1 MISYNK
7 EDILNELKNAL
18 SNGESLLYAQDLMN
32 KYGNI
37 KDANTPYTEVITE
50 YLINNSIISNEKIIN
65 IPQVTREKSYFT
77 QSHNKLFEN
86 ITEGSNRDEENHVKS
101 LFFYNP
107 LKSEIG
113 TAIDYQIPLK
123 SCQADKLGKV
133 DLLTYKE
140 DTNELFL
147 VEVKFKNSSETALR
161 CCLEIQTYYQTVDK
175 EKLVND
181 YFEAGRIKIQ
191 NPTLRKAIIVFKN
204 SNPACEFEDST
215 RSNLKKLV
223 EEFNIKVCFV

>member
-7 EDILNELKNAL
+7 EDILNELRNFL
-18 SNGESLLYAQDLMN
+18 NVGTNCLYAQDLVN
-32 KYGNI
+32 KYGNA
-37 KDANTPYTEVITE
+37 KDVNTPYTEVISE
-50 YLINNSIISNEKIIN
+50 YLINNSIISDDKIID

-77 QSHNKLFEN
+77 ESHNRLFEN
-86 ITEGSNRDEENHVKS
+86 ITDGSNREEENYVKS

-107 LKSEIG
+107 LKTEIG

-123 SCQADKLGKV
+123 SCQADKLGKI

-140 DTNELFL
+140 DANELFL

-161 CCLEIQTYYQTVDK
+161 CCLEIQTYYQTVDR
-175 EKLVND
+175 EKLIND
-181 YFEAGRIKIQ
+181 YFEAGKIKTQ
-191 NPTLRKAIIVFKN
+191 NLTLRKAIIVFKN
-204 SNPACEFEDST
+204 SNPACEFEDVT
-215 RSNLKKLV
+215 RVNLKKLV

>member
-1 MISYNK
+1 MISYSK
-7 EDILNELKNAL
+7 EEILTELKGL
-18 SNGESLLYAQDLMN
+18 LESDIKCLYSNS
-32 KYGNI
+32 
-37 KDANTPYTEVITE
+37 
-50 YLINNSIISNEKIIN
+50 LINTYGSTKDSNSLYSEEISNYLLNNYIENASITGIET
-65 IPQVTREKSYFT
+65 ITREKSYFT
-77 QSHNKLFEN
+77 ESHNKLFEN
-86 ITEGSNRDEENHVKS
+86 ITDGSNRDEENYVKS

-123 SCQADKLGKV
+123 SRQADKLGKI

-147 VEVKFKNSSETALR
+147 IEVKFKKSCETALR

-175 EKLVND
+175 EKLIND
-181 YFEAGRIKIQ
+181 YFEAGKIKTQ

-204 SNPACEFEDST
+204 SNPACEFEDVT
-215 RSNLKKLV
+215 RVNLKKLV

>member
-1 MISYNK
+1 MFSYSK
-7 EDILNELKNAL
+7 EEILEELKGLLENDIKCL
-18 SNGESLLYAQDLMN
+18 YSNN
-32 KYGNI
+32 
-37 KDANTPYTEVITE
+37 
-50 YLINNSIISNEKIIN
+50 LINIYGSTKDSNSPYSEEISNYLLNNHIKNAN
-65 IPQVTREKSYFT
+65 ISGIETVTREKSYFT

-86 ITEGSNRDEENHVKS
+86 ITEGSNRYEENYVKS

-123 SCQADKLGKV
+123 SCQADKLGKI

-147 VEVKFKNSSETALR
+147 IEVKFKKSCETALR

-181 YFEAGRIKIQ
+181 YFEAGKIKTQ
-191 NPTLRKAIIVFKN
+191 NPTIRKAIIVFKN

-215 RSNLKKLV
+215 RVNLKKLV
-223 EEFNIKVCFV
+223 EEFNIKVCFI

>member
-1 MISYNK
+1 MIIYNK
-7 EDILNELKNAL
+7 DEILNELKKSL
-18 SNGESLLYAQDLMN
+18 DNGKSLLYVQDLIN
-32 KYGNI
+32 KYGTA
-37 KDANTPYTEVITE
+37 KDTNTSYTEIIAE
-50 YLINNSIISNEKIIN
+50 YLINNSIIENDKIID

-77 QSHNKLFEN
+77 ESHNKLFEN
-86 ITEGSNRDEENHVKS
+86 ITEGSNRDEENYVKS

-107 LKSEIG
+107 LRSEIG

-123 SCQADKLGKV
+123 SCQADKSGKI

-161 CCLEIQTYYQTVDK
+161 CCLEIQTYFQTVDK

-181 YFEAGRIKIQ
+181 YFATGKIKTQ
-191 NPTLRKAIIVFKN
+191 NPTLRKAVVVFKN
-204 SNPACEFEDST
+204 SNPACEFEDET
-215 RSNLKKLV
+215 RVNLKKLV
-223 EEFNIKVCFV
+223 EEFDIKVCFV

>member
-1 MISYNK
+1 MISYSK
-7 EDILNELKNAL
+7 EEILAELKRLLENDIKCL
-18 SNGESLLYAQDLMN
+18 YSNSLVN
-32 KYGNI
+32 TYGST
-37 KDANTPYTEVITE
+37 KDSK
-50 YLINNSIISNEKIIN
+50 NSYSEEISNYLLNNCIKNAN
-65 IPQVTREKSYFT
+65 ISGIETITREKSYFT

-86 ITEGSNRDEENHVKS
+86 ITEGSNRDEENYVKS

-123 SCQADKLGKV
+123 SCQADKLGKI

-161 CCLEIQTYYQTVDK
+161 CCLEIQTYYQTADK

-181 YFEAGRIKIQ
+181 YFETGKIKTK
-191 NPTLRKAIIVFKN
+191 NPILRKAIIVFKN
-204 SNPACEFEDST
+204 SNPACEFEDTT
-215 RSNLKKLV
+215 RVNLKKLV

>member
-1 MISYNK
+1 MIIYNK
-7 EDILNELKNAL
+7 DEILNKLKKSL
-18 SNGESLLYAQDLMN
+18 DNGTSLLYAQELVN
-32 KYGNI
+32 KYGTA
-37 KDANTPYTEVITE
+37 KETNTPYTEIIAE
-50 YLINNSIISNEKIIN
+50 YLINNSIIGNDKIN
-65 IPQVTREKSYFT
+65 DIPQVTREKSYFT
-77 QSHNKLFEN
+77 ESHNKLFEN
-86 ITEGSNRDEENHVKS
+86 ITKGSNRDEENYVKS

-123 SCQADKLGKV
+123 SCQADKSGKV

-161 CCLEIQTYYQTVDK
+161 CCLEIQTYFQTVDK

-181 YFEAGRIKIQ
+181 YFVAGKIKTQ
-191 NPTLRKAIIVFKN
+191 NPTLRKAVVVFKN

-215 RSNLKKLV
+215 RTNLKKLV

>member
-50 YLINNSIISNEKIIN
+50 YLINNSIISNEKIVN

-86 ITEGSNRDEENHVKS
+86 ITEGTNRDEENYVKS

-123 SCQADKLGKV
+123 SCQADKLGKI

-181 YFEAGRIKIQ
+181 YFEAGKIKTQ
-191 NPTLRKAIIVFKN
+191 NPPLRKAIIVFKN

-215 RSNLKKLV
+215 RVNLKKLV

>member
-1 MISYNK
+1 MIIYNK
-7 EDILNELKNAL
+7 DEILNELKKSLN
-18 SNGESLLYAQDLMN
+18 NGASLLYVQDLIN
-32 KYGNI
+32 KYGTAQ
-37 KDANTPYTEVITE
+37 DTNTPYTEIIAE
-50 YLINNSIISNEKIIN
+50 YLINNSIIGNDRIN
-65 IPQVTREKSYFT
+65 DIPQITREKSYFT
-77 QSHNKLFEN
+77 ESHNKLFEN
-86 ITEGSNRDEENHVKS
+86 ITEGSNRDEENYVKS

-113 TAIDYQIPLK
+113 SAIDYQIPLK
-123 SCQADKLGKV
+123 SCQADKSGKI

-181 YFEAGRIKIQ
+181 YFVAGKIKTQ
-191 NPTLRKAIIVFKN
+191 NPTLRKAVIVFKN
-204 SNPACEFEDST
+204 SNPANEFEDET
-215 RSNLKKLV
+215 RVNLKKLV
-223 EEFNIKVCFV
+223 KEFDIKVCLV